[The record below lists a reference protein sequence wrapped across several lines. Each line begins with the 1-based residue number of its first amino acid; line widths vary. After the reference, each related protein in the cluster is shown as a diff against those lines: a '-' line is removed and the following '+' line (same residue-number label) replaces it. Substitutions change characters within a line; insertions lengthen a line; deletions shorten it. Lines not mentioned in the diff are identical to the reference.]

1 MAAFL
6 DLVKL
11 VTGIG
16 DEESTTGHDA
26 SATKWVF
33 VDEKDTVKI
42 SEGDKQE
49 QKAHEVVDT
58 EVGTD
63 PLALNSPDSTSLA
76 SSQQHTETHNGKKSK
91 SKKKKRKS
99 RNRSNSIASSSKSVS
114 WGEVEEILFT
124 REQGIGAVPSSGLY
138 PLGLGTEVLDARD
151 IVSVDHHVSMG
162 QVRLIERA
170 LKLGICVDQNDNE
183 YECLETRQ
191 FDYRH
196 GKNPLFHAS
205 NEDERI
211 SLLGDIARPRSRS
224 RSSSIGSSEDTI
236 HTINDSNKDIIDI
249 RNSRKVSAGCS
260 CKAVKVD
267 KLSVTKLRQELLN
280 NQDKIA
286 LNASEIQALGK
297 AELANQVR
305 DMLHSCPMC
314 VSNNCMC
321 YQAGIGCHPEVCGC
335 SKHKNHQAC
344 ANTLDRK
351 SVV

>member
-1 MAAFL
+1 MILCAPFSRNFMTLSMVLLFIYLCAVESLQSREHQASREADYIFLPVIAISVFFYRTMAAFL

-42 SEGDKQE
+42 LEGDKQE

-58 EVGTD
+58 EVTD
-63 PLALNSPDSTSLA
+63 PLGLNSPDSTSLA

-205 NEDERI
+205 NEDER
-211 SLLGDIARPRSRS
+211 
-224 RSSSIGSSEDTI
+224 
-236 HTINDSNKDIIDI
+236 
-249 RNSRKVSAGCS
+249 
-260 CKAVKVD
+260 
-267 KLSVTKLRQELLN
+267 
-280 NQDKIA
+280 
-286 LNASEIQALGK
+286 
-297 AELANQVR
+297 
-305 DMLHSCPMC
+305 
-314 VSNNCMC
+314 
-321 YQAGIGCHPEVCGC
+321 
-335 SKHKNHQAC
+335 
-344 ANTLDRK
+344 
-351 SVV
+351 